1 MKRIKL
7 YAIIGS
13 VFAMTCFL
21 SISFASCNN
30 ETEITNE
37 PEHFSRDLNELSEK
51 FCQLMDSKSFT
62 TRGEGNSS
70 LSIKTQEFDMQF
82 QQFLSQHDLT
92 VDLTPTERKSL
103 TLAENDWMTL
113 IADEDAFLTYIS
125 ENKTPQF
132 QKIFDKII
140 SGNISTITINS
151 IIQDKGLK
159 LNEKLLLTIQ
169 LDIALNTPIN
179 LQSVNQTVSICD
191 KRYARAV
198 HSCQIQFATAIAGAV
213 ATSIASGG
221 LGLFTGGVAVVN
233 YFNCID
239 NANDSYED
247 CIKDHAK

>member
-51 FCQLMDSKSFT
+51 FCQLMDSKSFI

-159 LNEKLLLTIQ
+159 LNE
-169 LDIALNTPIN
+169 NF
-179 LQSVNQTVSICD
+179 C
-191 KRYARAV
+191 
-198 HSCQIQFATAIAGAV
+198 
-213 ATSIASGG
+213 
-221 LGLFTGGVAVVN
+221 
-233 YFNCID
+233 
-239 NANDSYED
+239 
-247 CIKDHAK
+247 

>member
-1 MKRIKL
+1 
-7 YAIIGS
+7 
-13 VFAMTCFL
+13 
-21 SISFASCNN
+21 
-30 ETEITNE
+30 
-37 PEHFSRDLNELSEK
+37 
-51 FCQLMDSKSFT
+51 MDSKSFI

-159 LNEKLLLTIQ
+159 LNEKLFANNTIRHC
-169 LDIALNTPIN
+169 
-179 LQSVNQTVSICD
+179 S
-191 KRYARAV
+191 K
-198 HSCQIQFATAIAGAV
+198 H
-213 ATSIASGG
+213 
-221 LGLFTGGVAVVN
+221 
-233 YFNCID
+233 
-239 NANDSYED
+239 AN
-247 CIKDHAK
+247 